1 MRSEAPSRVGVA
13 DALDEGGAALDV
25 RGVTVQFGGLRV
37 LDDVSFSLRAG
48 ELLAVI
54 GPNCA
59 GKTTL
64 FNCITGV
71 YRPDAGSIALAGE
84 DIVGLRPSRIVAK
97 GIART
102 FQNLALFRT
111 MTVEENLLL
120 GCHHAMRAGLTV
132 SALLPG
138 RARREEASHQAR
150 VDEVIEA
157 FELGAV
163 RDQPVGELPQGVCK
177 LIELGR
183 AVVMQPRVLL
193 LDEPAAG
200 MNTQETESFG
210 RHLRAIRDHSKVSV
224 VLIEHD
230 MPFVLSVAERIHV
243 LNFGQ
248 TIAEGTPAEIQ
259 RDERVIEAYLGGA
272 GGQAA

>member
-1 MRSEAPSRVGVA
+1 MPSEAPAGVGVA
-13 DALDEGGAALDV
+13 DALEASGAALEV
-25 RGVTVQFGGLRV
+25 QGVTVQFGGLRV
-37 LDDVSFSLRAG
+37 LDDVSFSLHPG

-54 GPNCA
+54 GPNGA

-64 FNCITGV
+64 FNCVTGV
-71 YRPDAGSIALAGE
+71 YKPDAGSIRLAGE
-84 DIVGLRPSRIVAK
+84 DIVGMRPSKIVNK

-120 GCHHAMRAGLTV
+120 GCHHSMSAGIAV
-132 SALLPG
+132 SALLPR
-138 RARREEASHQAR
+138 RARAEEAGHRER
-150 VDEVIEA
+150 VEEIIHA
-157 FELGAV
+157 FDLDAV

-183 AVVMQPRVLL
+183 AVAMQPRVLL

-210 RHLRAIRDHSKVSV
+210 RHLRNIRDHSKVSV

-259 RDERVIEAYLGGA
+259 RDPKVIEAYLGGA
-272 GGQAA
+272 AA

>member
-1 MRSEAPSRVGVA
+1 MSTTGVDVA
-13 DALDEGGAALDV
+13 DALEGGGAALEV
-25 RGVTVQFGGLRV
+25 VGVTVQFGGLRV
-37 LDDVSFSLRAG
+37 LDDVSFALRPG

-54 GPNCA
+54 GPNGA

-64 FNCITGV
+64 FNCVTGV
-71 YRPDAGSIALAGE
+71 YRPDAGSIRLAGE
-84 DIVGLRPSRIVAK
+84 DIVGLRPSRIVSL
-97 GIART
+97 GVART

-120 GCHHAMRAGLTV
+120 GCHHSMSAGITV
-132 SALLPG
+132 SSLLPR
-138 RARREEASHQAR
+138 RAAREEAGHRER
-150 VDEVIEA
+150 VEGILRS
-157 FELGAV
+157 FELEGV
-163 RDQPVGELPQGVCK
+163 RDRPVGELPQGVCK

-183 AVVMQPRVLL
+183 AVAMQPKVLL

-210 RHLRAIRDHSKVSV
+210 RHLRNIRDHSKVSV

-243 LNFGQ
+243 LNFGE

-259 RDERVIEAYLGGA
+259 RDPRVIEAYLGGA
-272 GGQAA
+272 AA

>member
-1 MRSEAPSRVGVA
+1 MPSHALAGVGVA
-13 DALDEGGAALDV
+13 DALDEGGAALEV
-25 RGVTVQFGGLRV
+25 EGLTVQFGGLRV
-37 LDDVSFSLRAG
+37 LDDVSFSLSPG

-54 GPNCA
+54 GPNGA

-71 YRPDAGSIALAGE
+71 YRPNAGSIRLAGR
-84 DIVGLRPSRIVAK
+84 DIVGLRPSRIVSL

-111 MTVEENLLL
+111 MTVEDNLLL
-120 GCHHAMRAGLTV
+120 GCHHSMRAGIAV
-132 SALLPG
+132 SALLPR
-138 RARREEASHQAR
+138 RAAREEAEHRAR
-150 VDEVIEA
+150 VDEIIRA
-157 FELGAV
+157 FDLDAV

-183 AVVMQPRVLL
+183 AVAMRPKVLL

-200 MNTQETESFG
+200 MNTQETEAFG
-210 RHLRAIRDHSKVSV
+210 RHLRDIRDHSKVSI

-259 RDERVIEAYLGGA
+259 RDPRVIEAYLGGA
-272 GGQAA
+272 GGHAA

>member
-1 MRSEAPSRVGVA
+1 MPSEAPAGAGVA
-13 DALDEGGAALDV
+13 GALDESGAALEVD
-25 RGVTVQFGGLRV
+25 GVTVQFGGLRV
-37 LDDVSFSLRAG
+37 LDDVSFSLGAG

-54 GPNCA
+54 GPNGA

-64 FNCITGV
+64 FNCVTGV
-71 YRPDAGSIALAGE
+71 YRPDSGSIRLAGE

-120 GCHHAMRAGLTV
+120 GCHHSMKAGITV
-132 SALLPG
+132 SALLPL
-138 RARREEASHQAR
+138 RARREEAGHRER
-150 VDEVIEA
+150 VDEIIHA
-157 FELGAV
+157 FDLDAV

-183 AVVMQPRVLL
+183 ALAMQPKVLL

-200 MNTQETESFG
+200 MNTHETESFG
-210 RHLRAIRDHSKVSV
+210 RHLRNIRDHSKVSV

-259 RDERVIEAYLGGA
+259 RDPKVIEAYLGG
-272 GGQAA
+272 GAA